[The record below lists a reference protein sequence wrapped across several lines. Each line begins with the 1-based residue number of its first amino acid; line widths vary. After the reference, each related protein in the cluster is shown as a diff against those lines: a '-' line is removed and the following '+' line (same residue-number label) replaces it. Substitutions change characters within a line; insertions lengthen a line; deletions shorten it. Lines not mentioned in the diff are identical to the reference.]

1 MEKLKYYTIKFCS
14 ELGEENQNTN
24 NILSTKKLGCPAYL
38 KFLLKNTNLI
48 ITDLDNDHLNHHNI
62 YFNNIEYSHNK
73 MDMCLILNQLVPQA
87 IKCQNCSI

>member
-1 MEKLKYYTIKFCS
+1 MEKLKYYTINFCC

-24 NILSTKKLGCPAYL
+24 NILSTKKLGCPSYL

-62 YFNNIEYSHNK
+62 YFITLNTPTIK
-73 MDMCLILNQLVPQA
+73 WICCLILNQLVP
-87 IKCQNCSI
+87 